1 MNESRDK
8 PGRLEQFTRVVTSD
22 GLGQVSFLA
31 LSAAFVRYTYTVST
45 DWIDSSYSSIPIG
58 ELVLGTAG
66 TAVSLCAAYS
76 FRSRRRK

>member
-1 MNESRDK
+1 MSESRDK
-8 PGRLEQFTRVVTSD
+8 PGRLEQFARAVTSD
-22 GLGQVSFLA
+22 GAGKVFFLA
-31 LSAAFVRYTYTVST
+31 LSAAFVGYTYNVST

-66 TAVSLCAAYS
+66 TAVSICAAYS